1 MRLIDIDAM
10 GIGIAD
16 PDVFV
21 NAAYADGWNNVIK
34 IIKLAPTVD
43 AVPVV
48 RCRDC
53 RHMSI
58 EQGLRYCDAWERF
71 NGEGDDGF
79 CNYGER
85 ISNAEEQRHIP
96 HLSHS

>member
-1 MRLIDIDAM
+1 MRLIDADALVKWM
-10 GIGIAD
+10 CDHCGASCD
-16 PDVFV
+16 LEDECCSSVDAV
-21 NAAYADGWNNVIK
+21 ENQ
-34 IIKLAPTVD
+34 PTVD

-58 EQGLRYCDAWERF
+58 EQGLRYCDAWEHF